1 MKILN
6 ADKLLRQDKKI
17 ILDGK
22 EYFIP
27 ADLPVKIVLK
37 MMHLGQEMAKDSGN
51 HELLAE
57 SVDTIYQ
64 IFKLRQPA
72 LKEDEFNISMEQ
84 YIEIARFI
92 GENEDADDSEGKQ

>member
-17 ILDGK
+17 ILDSR
-22 EYFIP
+22 EYLIP

-37 MMHLGQEMAKDSGN
+37 MMHLGQEMSKDSGN

-57 SVDTIYQ
+57 SVNTIFQ

-72 LKEDEFNISMEQ
+72 LKEEEFNITMEQ
-84 YIEIARFI
+84 YIEIAKFI
-92 GENEDADDSEGKQ
+92 GENEATDDSEGKQ